1 MLQTTSQR
9 LRRIGSC
16 AAAAVLA
23 ATAGL
28 AVPAQAGA
36 SAAAGHAEAGHA
48 EAGHTVWLYSLQMTS
63 ASTGWALRWTGNPA
77 EGSPHLVPARTTD
90 GGRTW
95 ATVTPPGASSLL
107 SSLFSS
113 AVLYALS
120 GTRAW
125 LAVTKGNATE
135 TGVNRTEVYTTANGG
150 RTWTTSA
157 LLRVQGFVQFLTA
170 PDPRHGWLLEDL
182 GEESAGGIIMAY
194 AVIYRTTDGGLHWS
208 RVAATEAPPGIGVS
222 KSGIPVQCDKAG
234 LTFATAEV
242 GWLAGA
248 CPRIGYA
255 LRVSRDGGTHWAEQS
270 LGLPSDT
277 CVTYG
282 CQVYDPQFFGQ
293 TGFVTLVRPPATP
306 YFLTS
311 SNLGVTWRTEGLPSG
326 GGTAPRI
333 QFFSPRDG
341 VLVSAGSQGAIGST
355 FYTSANGG
363 RTWTAVPQGH
373 TFSQSG
379 AEFDFVSPEVGF
391 AWTIGAD
398 APGSRAPQMYQTS
411 NSGKTWTAFE
421 PKVG

>member
-36 SAAAGHAEAGHA
+36 SAEAGHA
-48 EAGHTVWLYSLQMTS
+48 EAGHSVWLYSLQMTS

-77 EGSPHLVPARTTD
+77 VGAPHLVPARTTD
-90 GGRTW
+90 GGRRW
-95 ATVTPPGASSLL
+95 ATVTPPGASKLL
-107 SSLFSS
+107 SPVDSS
-113 AVLYALS
+113 AVLTALS

-125 LAVTKGNATE
+125 LAVTKGNASE

-157 LLRVQGFVQFLTA
+157 LLKVQGFVMFLTA
-170 PDPRHGWLLEDL
+170 PDPQHGWLLEDL
-182 GEESAGGIIMAY
+182 GELSAGGIIMAY
-194 AVIYRTTDGGLHWS
+194 AVIYRTTDGGLHFS
-208 RVAATEAPPGIGVS
+208 RVAGTEAPPAIGVS

-234 LTFATAEV
+234 LVFATPTV

-270 LGLPSDT
+270 LGLASDT

-293 TGFVTLVRPPATP
+293 TGFVTLVRPPAAP

-311 SNLGVTWRTEGLPSG
+311 SNLGVTWRTEALPSG

-341 VLVSAGSQGAIGST
+341 VLVSAGSQGTIGST
-355 FYTSANGG
+355 FYTTANGG
-363 RTWTAVPQGH
+363 RSWTAVPQGMA
-373 TFSQSG
+373 FQSG
-379 AEFDFVSPEVGF
+379 AEFDFVSPKVGY
-391 AWTIGAD
+391 AWTPGAD
-398 APGSRAPQMYQTS
+398 ATTSTAPPMYQTS